1 MAPTPAV
8 SEVELHPLVLLS
20 VVDHYYRVVSC
31 CFALCERGAEGEGE
45 REPLDRRRRRS
56 PNPSPKPQNQSQ
68 AKDTN
73 KRVVGVLL
81 GEYGKDGSVDVTNS
95 FAVPFE
101 EQAAADGGAGAKSG
115 ADGKNAHDTI
125 FFFDHSYLAAM
136 YAMFKKVNARE
147 RVVGWYSTG
156 RMRPSDLAIHDL
168 VQPFCDE
175 GLLSSSAA
183 NGNGPDAAPL
193 APRASSRPAV
203 FVTCDVR
210 PASVGLPFAAYAAV
224 DEARADGTERASRA
238 FASVP
243 VRVGQ
248 TEAEAVGVEHLL
260 RDVRDSTLSELSA
273 DVSAKVS
280 ALQGLSTRLQE
291 VQLYLQAVLEGKLP
305 VNHDVLAL
313 LQAAYG
319 LLPNLGAAPLG
330 RALATQSNDMMAAFY
345 SASLVR
351 SVLALHKL
359 IDNKERRLWAERER
373 AAREREK
380 GAKKAAEKEKAA
392 AASAERGGDGD
403 GDEADK

>member
-1 MAPTPAV
+1 M
-8 SEVELHPLVLLS
+8 
-20 VVDHYYRVVSC
+20 
-31 CFALCERGAEGEGE
+31 
-45 REPLDRRRRRS
+45 
-56 PNPSPKPQNQSQ
+56 
-68 AKDTN
+68 
-73 KRVVGVLL
+73 
-81 GEYGKDGSVDVTNS
+81 TNS

-101 EQAAADGGAGAKSG
+101 EQPAADGGGAKG
-115 ADGKNAHDTI
+115 GDGKGDAAKKDDTI
-125 FFFDHSYLAAM
+125 FFFDHSYLASM

-175 GLLSSSAA
+175 GLLSSSAGGDDA
-183 NGNGPDAAPL
+183 NDAAPSSRQ
-193 APRASSRPAV
+193 APSSRPAV

-224 DEARADGTERASRA
+224 DEARADAPTERKASRA

-260 RDVRDSTLSELSA
+260 RDVRDATLSELSA

-280 ALQGLSTRLQE
+280 ALQGLSGRLSE
-291 VQLYLQAVLEGKLP
+291 VTLYLEAVLEGKLP

-319 LLPNLGAAPLG
+319 LLPNLGEGGAALG
-330 RALATQSNDMMAAFY
+330 RALATQSNDMMAALY

-351 SVLALHKL
+351 SVLALHRL

-380 GAKKAAEKEKAA
+380 GAKKAAEKE
-392 AASAERGGDGD
+392 R
-403 GDEADK
+403 ADKALALAAEKEKEGDAAGCGGADK

>member
-1 MAPTPAV
+1 
-8 SEVELHPLVLLS
+8 
-20 VVDHYYRVVSC
+20 
-31 CFALCERGAEGEGE
+31 
-45 REPLDRRRRRS
+45 
-56 PNPSPKPQNQSQ
+56 
-68 AKDTN
+68 
-73 KRVVGVLL
+73 
-81 GEYGKDGSVDVTNS
+81 VTNS

-101 EQAAADGGAGAKSG
+101 EQPAAGGGGADDGGKK
-115 ADGKNAHDTI
+115 DNTI
-125 FFFDHSYLAAM
+125 FFFDHSYLASM

-168 VQPFCDE
+168 VQPFCD
-175 GLLSSSAA
+175 GDGSGSGAA
-183 NGNGPDAAPL
+183 AAAPLPPGDGGDPDAASAAL
-193 APRASSRPAV
+193 QRPRSRPAV

-210 PASVGLPFAAYAAV
+210 PASSGLPFAAYAAV
-224 DEARADGTERASRA
+224 DEGTLEAPGGGAAANEPAAARRT

-260 RDVRDSTLSELSA
+260 RDVRDATRSALSA
-273 DVSAKVS
+273 DVAARAS
-280 ALQGLSTRLQE
+280 ALGALSARLGE
-291 VQLYLQAVLEGKLP
+291 VRAYLQAVLDGALP

-330 RALATQSNDMMAAFY
+330 RALATQSNDMMAALY

-373 AAREREK
+373 AARERER
-380 GAKKAAEKEKAA
+380 ASKKAAEKDKAEREGAAKAEGAA
-392 AASAERGGDGD
+392 ADAAG
-403 GDEADK
+403 EADK

>member
-1 MAPTPAV
+1 MSFVCV
-8 SEVELHPLVLLS
+8 SRGRGGGRGGGRESPLIAAAAAAAHS
-20 VVDHYYRVVSC
+20 T
-31 CFALCERGAEGEGE
+31 
-45 REPLDRRRRRS
+45 
-56 PNPSPKPQNQSQ
+56 PKPEKTKQQ

-101 EQAAADGGAGAKSG
+101 EQAAADGGAKSG
-115 ADGKNAHDTI
+115 ADGKNDKDNTI

-183 NGNGPDAAPL
+183 ANAGGNDPDAAPL

-210 PASVGLPFAAYAAV
+210 PAAVGLPFAAYAAV

-291 VQLYLQAVLEGKLP
+291 VQLYLQAVLDGKLP
-305 VNHDVLAL
+305 VNHDVLDL

-330 RALATQSNDMMAAFY
+330 RALATQSNDMMAALY

-380 GAKKAAEKEKAA
+380 GAKKAAEKEKADKA
-392 AASAERGGDGD
+392 AAAEAGKEGDAAG
-403 GDEADK
+403 EADK

>member
-1 MAPTPAV
+1 
-8 SEVELHPLVLLS
+8 LK
-20 VVDHYYRVVSC
+20 
-31 CFALCERGAEGEGE
+31 
-45 REPLDRRRRRS
+45 RRRRDRAPLS
-56 PNPSPKPQNQSQ
+56 PPSPPPLFPSLDSKHSKASQPNNQTTTNTKTHKQ

-81 GEYGKDGSVDVTNS
+81 GEYGKGGHIDVTNS

-101 EQAAADGGAGAKSG
+101 EQAAAAGGGDK
-115 ADGKNAHDTI
+115 DGKDGKGDNSV
-125 FFFDHSYLAAM
+125 FFFDHSYLGAM

-175 GLLSSSAA
+175 GLLSSAQQQQQQQAAGGADGASASASAA
-183 NGNGPDAAPL
+183 LPPPL
-193 APRASSRPAV
+193 SRPAV

-210 PASVGLPFAAYAAV
+210 PAAVGLPFAAYAAV
-224 DEARADGTERASRA
+224 DEARADGTEKARRA
-238 FASVP
+238 FCSVP

-260 RDVRDSTLSELSA
+260 RDVRDATLSELSA
-273 DVSAKVS
+273 DVGAKLS
-280 ALQGLSTRLQE
+280 ALQGLSARLAE
-291 VQLYLQAVLEGKLP
+291 VRLYLEAVLSGKLP

-330 RALATQSNDMMAAFY
+330 RALATQSNDMMAALY

-351 SVLALHKL
+351 SVLALHRL

-373 AAREREK
+373 ALRERER
-380 GAKKAAEKEKAA
+380 AKKAALAAADKEKEKEKDKGQDA
-392 AASAERGGDGD
+392 GVT
-403 GDEADK
+403 EADK